1 MTVTRDK
8 LVATG
13 DADADDY
20 LFIAREAAVWA
31 AALRLA
37 EEYVA
42 DGHEFEKVPWPRAE
56 TPLNPVGYTLAID
69 VVEFAPRAISS
80 ARARASL
87 RLQAARAREGKVAD
101 LVAAHAAHLLG
112 SHWTEGPE

>member
-1 MTVTRDK
+1 MIRDK

-20 LFIAREAAVWA
+20 LHIAREAHVWA

-42 DGHEFEKVPWPRAE
+42 DGNEYGKVPWPRAE

-69 VVEFAPRAISS
+69 VVELAPAAIKSTL
-80 ARARASL
+80 ARAMT
-87 RLQAARAREGKVAD
+87 RLQAVRARDEKIAA
-101 LVAAHAAHLLG
+101 LVAEHTRHLIG
-112 SHWTEGPE
+112 PRWTEGPE